1 MNLQS
6 KPGWLFDAPT
16 QTLQQAKQGAGKP
29 KGKTLIHVPPP
40 IMEYFDVK
48 NDHFMMK

>member
-1 MNLQS
+1 M
-6 KPGWLFDAPT
+6 
-16 QTLQQAKQGAGKP
+16 QTLQQQSKKGAGKP
-29 KGKTLIHVPPP
+29 KGKALIHVPPS